1 VEVEEDANASR
12 PVPVFERVP
21 LASPVAQELIGALNA
36 ELERLYPE
44 EGANHFRLDADE
56 VAPGRGAFVV
66 ARLDG
71 RPVACGAV
79 RSTDAGTAEIKR
91 MYVDPGIRRR
101 GVARALLAR
110 LEDEARAL
118 GARRVVLETGV
129 RQPEAIALYAAF
141 GYATIAPFG
150 EYANTPLS
158 VCMGKELR

>member
-1 VEVEEDANASR
+1 VENAGASR
-12 PVPVFERVP
+12 AAPAFERVP
-21 LASPVAQELIGALNA
+21 LDAPVAQALIAALNA
-36 ELERLYPE
+36 ELDRLYPE

-56 VAPGRGAFVV
+56 VAPGRGAFLVGRV
-66 ARLDG
+66 DG
-71 RPVACGAV
+71 RAVACGAV
-79 RSTDAGTAEIKR
+79 RTLEAGTAEIKR
-91 MYVDPGIRRR
+91 MYVDPAVRRR

-118 GARRVVLETGV
+118 GARRIVLETGV

-150 EYANTPLS
+150 EYENTPLS